1 MTLLTRINLVLSLVF
16 LVALGAAGYVSHSI
30 LQSNANREVIT
41 HAGIMMAAAKAVRSY
56 TVNEVKPLLTDKL
69 AKTFLPQTVPSYAA
83 TQNFNRLRESHPEYI
98 YKEATLNPTNPR
110 DRATDWE
117 SDIIQQFRNNEEL
130 QEVVGERM
138 TPTGPSLYLARP
150 IRITNGECLACH
162 SVPASAPKS
171 MLKLYGDSNGFGW
184 QMDEV
189 VGSQIVS
196 VPSTVPLEQANHAFR
211 VFMAALVAVFVAIF
225 LVVNLILRWLV
236 IKPAK
241 QIASLADQVST
252 GDFSVAEFKTSG
264 KDEISQLGVSF
275 NRMRRSLE
283 KTMSMLDD
291 QA

>member
-1 MTLLTRINLVLSLVF
+1 M
-16 LVALGAAGYVSHSI
+16 
-30 LQSNANREVIT
+30 
-41 HAGIMMAAAKAVRSY
+41 
-56 TVNEVKPLLTDKL
+56 
-69 AKTFLPQTVPSYAA
+69 
-83 TQNFNRLRESHPEYI
+83 
-98 YKEATLNPTNPR
+98 
-110 DRATDWE
+110 
-117 SDIIQQFRNNEEL
+117 
-130 QEVVGERM
+130 VGERM